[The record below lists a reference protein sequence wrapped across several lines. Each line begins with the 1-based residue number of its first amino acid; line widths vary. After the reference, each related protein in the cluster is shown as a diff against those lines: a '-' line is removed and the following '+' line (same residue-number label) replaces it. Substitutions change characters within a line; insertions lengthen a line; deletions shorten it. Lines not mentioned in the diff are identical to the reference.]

1 MDQFDLSGLNSQL
14 ERTIRLLTQAE
25 QSSSRLAGNLTG
37 GGGGGGGSS
46 SGISIPNLSG
56 MFGTWSQNP
65 SPGAAALGTGVGFL
79 TGNPALGMGISNIGS
94 AAIQTSQKAMSA
106 YLGAL
111 PSQGAVLG
119 RASSYYRATISQGG
133 GMGMNAAMQSRT
145 LDAFKG
151 GGLSYAGADAD
162 VARYLSQRGMIGS
175 SSAYLDVVKSTAY
188 AGKYLNMDNMTAAT
202 AFEGMTSGSMSSNLL
217 SMGIYTSD
225 SKGQARSTG
234 DIFGDIYS
242 RLTAGQGK
250 ATVSQ
255 TLESIRRG
263 KLGVSINN
271 MGFSEAQKELFQQFA
286 ISKAKGQTLDFGNV
300 DQLENL
306 VGGQIYQ
313 GNRNPEGALQQINY
327 QNTKVMKETTDAY
340 INGLEAAIPAVK
352 MFTEAMIAYGNL
364 GGKAAASLQTTLDT
378 IGASSGGKMA
388 YGFAGNGDKGLQGLM
403 TAIPGLSDLAGLA
416 SMPAA
421 IAYGATFLSSIFN
434 PDTYA
439 SNADSPIPR
448 STPISPRGGR
458 RPMGGPSNGIT
469 LGQVTGQ
476 GGADGAGMT
485 GKADS
490 GTSIG
495 RPVAGSITSGYGP
508 RKSPITGENK
518 THNGIDIQASTGTT
532 VRAAA
537 DGVVSYI
544 GHNMDKNTGY
554 GNYVTLDHDNG
565 YQTRYAHLSKVS
577 VQVKQRVRKGEKIG
591 EVGETGAATGPHLHF
606 EVEKN
611 GSFIDP
617 STVMGKNVSAVSGNT
632 KSSQDTRPAWMQA
645 GAELVANRLGNSGY
659 LPIEQSSAASTS
671 ITPPEPLSGGGSSA
685 AAGKGASMGEGKAML
700 TLPKNRSFLD
710 IDSLQTKYMGNR
722 SSGSSSSGG
731 KAGNNVT
738 INVTVAQS
746 TPAEARKL
754 AEMVKQYIDDDAN
767 IGMMRNR

>member
-1 MDQFDLSGLNSQL
+1 
-14 ERTIRLLTQAE
+14 
-25 QSSSRLAGNLTG
+25 
-37 GGGGGGGSS
+37 
-46 SGISIPNLSG
+46 
-56 MFGTWSQNP
+56 MFGTWSKNP

-79 TGNPALGMGISNIGS
+79 TGNPALGQGVSNVVSAGI
-94 AAIQTSQKAMSA
+94 QMSQKAMSA

-133 GMGMNAAMQSRT
+133 GMGMNAAMQSTT
-145 LDAFKG
+145 LDAFRG

-217 SMGIYTSD
+217 SMGVYTSD

-271 MGFSEAQKELFQQFA
+271 MGFSDAQKELFQQFA

-327 QNTKVMKETTDAY
+327 ENTRVMKETTDAF
-340 INGLEAAIPAVK
+340 IDGLELAIPAVK
-352 MFTEAMIAYGNL
+352 IFTDGMIAYGNAGGKAMATL
-364 GGKAAASLQTTLDT
+364 QTMLDTIGTSSGGKAA
-378 IGASSGGKMA
+378 
-388 YGFAGNGDKGLQGLM
+388 YGFTGDPL
-403 TAIPGLSDLAGLA
+403 AAISNIPGLSDLA
-416 SMPAA
+416 A
-421 IAYGATFLSSIFN
+421 IASIPALINSAGTMLFGSLFN
-434 PDTYA
+434 TNTYA

-448 STPISPRGGR
+448 STPISPTGGR
-458 RPMGGPSNGIT
+458 RYGGVGGPS
-469 LGQVTGQ
+469 
-476 GGADGAGMT
+476 GGSDGAGMT
-485 GKADS
+485 RSASS

-508 RKSPITGENK
+508 RKHPITGQNG
-518 THNGIDIQASTGTT
+518 THNGIDIGATTGTT

-537 DGVVSYI
+537 DGKVSSI
-544 GHNMDKNTGY
+544 GQNMDKKTGY
-554 GNYVTLDHDNG
+554 GNSVTLDHDDG
-565 YQTRYAHLSKVS
+565 YQTLYAHLSKVS
-577 VQVKQRVRKGEKIG
+577 VAVNQRVSKGEKIG
-591 EVGETGAATGPHLHF
+591 EVGETGAANGPHLHF
-606 EVEKN
+606 EVRKN

-632 KSSQDTRPAWMQA
+632 KSAKSAEAAGAEDARPAWMQA
-645 GAELVANRLGNSGY
+645 GSELVANRLGNSGY
-659 LPIEQSSAASTS
+659 LPIEQSSAVSSAFAVPSA
-671 ITPPEPLSGGGSSA
+671 LSGKPSSSGPGMGG
-685 AAGKGASMGEGKAML
+685 GKAML
-700 TLPKNRSFLD
+700 ALPKNRSFLD
-710 IDSLQTKYMGNR
+710 VDSLQAQYLKGGA
-722 SSGSSSSGG
+722 SGGSSLPDKSSS
-731 KAGNNVT
+731 KVT

-746 TPAEARKL
+746 TPAEARRL
-754 AEMVKQYIDDDAN
+754 AEMVKQYIDDDVN

>member
-25 QSSSRLAGNLTG
+25 QSSSRLAGNLS
-37 GGGGGGGSS
+37 GGGGGGSS
-46 SGISIPNLSG
+46 SGIKIPNLSG
-56 MFGTWSQNP
+56 MFGTWSTQT
-65 SPGAAALGTGVGFL
+65 SPGATALGLGVGFV
-79 TGNPALGMGISNIGS
+79 TGNPALGRGIANIGS

-111 PSQGAVLG
+111 PSQGAVFG
-119 RASSYYRATISQGG
+119 RASSYYRATLYQGG
-133 GMGMNAAMQSRT
+133 GMGMNAAMQSST

-162 VARYLSQRGMIGS
+162 VARYLSQRGMVGS
-175 SSAYLDVVKSTAY
+175 SSTYRDVVQSTAN

-225 SKGQARSTG
+225 SSGKARGTG

-300 DQLENL
+300 DQLESL

-352 MFTEAMIAYGNL
+352 AFTDAMIAYGNM
-364 GGKAAASLQTTLDT
+364 GGKAMASLQTTLDT
-378 IGASSGGKMA
+378 IGSSSGGKMA
-388 YGFAGNGDKGLQGLM
+388 YGFAGEDLQGLM
-403 TAIPGLSDLAGLA
+403 TAIPGLSDLAGL
-416 SMPAA
+416 SFMPAA
-421 IAYGATFLSSIFN
+421 IAYGATILSSIVSA
-434 PDTYA
+434 DTYA
-439 SNADSPIPR
+439 TNTKSPKTGSPSSPLTNVPGSR
-448 STPISPRGGR
+448 FHNPRGG
-458 RPMGGPSNGIT
+458 PSGGS
-469 LGQVTGQ
+469 
-476 GGADGAGMT
+476 DGAGLT
-485 GKADS
+485 GKADA

-495 RPVAGSITSGYGP
+495 RPVAGSVTSGYGP
-508 RKSPITGENK
+508 RKHPITGENK
-518 THNGIDIQASTGTT
+518 THKGIDIAASTGTA

-537 DGVVSYI
+537 DGTVSHI
-544 GHNMDKNTGY
+544 GHDMSKTSGY

-577 VQVKQRVRKGEKIG
+577 VQIRQKVRKGEKIG

-645 GAELVANRLGNSGY
+645 GAELVSNRLGNSGY
-659 LPIEQSSAASTS
+659 LPVEQSQSASTS
-671 ITPPEPLSGGGSSA
+671 VATPAPFTGKGSGGG
-685 AAGKGASMGEGKAML
+685 AAGSGAAMGDGKAML

-710 IDSLQTKYMGNR
+710 VDSLQTKYMGDR
-722 SSGSSSSGG
+722 TSRGSSSGG
-731 KAGNNVT
+731 KSGSNVT

>member
-37 GGGGGGGSS
+37 GGGSGS
-46 SGISIPNLSG
+46 GVNVPNLAG
-56 MFGTWSQNP
+56 MFGTWSKNP

-79 TGNPALGMGISNIGS
+79 TGNPALGMGVSNVAS
-94 AAIQTSQKAMSA
+94 AAIQMSQKAMSA

-119 RASSYYRATISQGG
+119 RASSYYRATLYQGG

-327 QNTKVMKETTDAY
+327 QNTRVMKETTDAF

-352 MFTEAMIAYGNL
+352 VFTDGMIAYGNA
-364 GGKAAASLQTTLDT
+364 GGKAMATLQTMLDT
-378 IGASSGGKMA
+378 IGLSSGGKAA
-388 YGFAGNGDKGLQGLM
+388 YGFAGDSL
-403 TAIPGLSDLAGLA
+403 TAISNIPGVSDLAGIA
-416 SMPAA
+416 SIPSLFAA
-421 IAYGATFLSSIFN
+421 AGTMIGSLFN
-434 PDTYA
+434 VDTYA

-448 STPISPRGGR
+448 STPVSPRGGR
-458 RPMGGPSNGIT
+458 RPYTGGPSNGIT

-617 STVMGKNVSAVSGNT
+617 STVMGKNVSPVSSNT

-671 ITPPEPLSGGGSSA
+671 VTPPEPLSGGGSSA
-685 AAGKGASMGEGKAML
+685 AAGKGASMGEGKTML
-700 TLPKNRSFLD
+700 ALPKNRSFLD

-722 SSGSSSSGG
+722 TSNSSPSGG
-731 KAGNNVT
+731 KSGSNVT

-754 AEMVKQYIDDDAN
+754 AEMVKQYIDDDVN